1 MPVPEVYEGLGYAVE
16 EGMAWKADTLADLA
30 SQIGID
36 PSVLE
41 QTIADYN
48 ALVDAGEDSA
58 FGKDPEF
65 LTRIET
71 APFYAVR
78 VYNASFSTA
87 GGLDVDTQIRVLKDD
102 HETPIEGLYATG
114 VDSMGVL
121 LHPERNYS
129 GFGGVAQGWLWTS
142 GRLAG
147 INAANFVNETYGG
160 FTYVSPALVDTSAVS
175 TAR

>member
-1 MPVPEVYEGLGYAVE
+1 MC
-16 EGMAWKADTLADLA
+16 
-30 SQIGID
+30 IR
-36 PSVLE
+36 
-41 QTIADYN
+41 
-48 ALVDAGEDSA
+48 DS
-58 FGKDPEF
+58 
-65 LTRIET
+65 
-71 APFYAVR
+71 
-78 VYNASFSTA
+78 YNASFSTA